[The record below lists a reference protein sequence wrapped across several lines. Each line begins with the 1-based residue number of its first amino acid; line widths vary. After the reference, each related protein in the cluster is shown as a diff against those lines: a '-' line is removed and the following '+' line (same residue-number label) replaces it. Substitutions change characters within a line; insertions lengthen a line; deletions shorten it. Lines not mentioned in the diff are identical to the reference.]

1 MGLSDAVGVAEG
13 TTLLGDASGEAVT
26 SGVGDAFGL
35 NTVGIGEGSPGVAVG
50 EGCGDSVGAAV
61 GINAVPTP

>member
-1 MGLSDAVGVAEG
+1 M
-13 TTLLGDASGEAVT
+13 LLGDASGEAGT

-35 NTVGIGEGSPGVAVG
+35 KTVGIGEGSAGVAAG
-50 EGCGDSVGAAV
+50 AGCADSVGVAV